1 MNKGSIAHLNNK
13 KIYYSQDGNI
23 WKHDSNAKNLILDG
37 DKICFKTNHLTQFL
51 ISEVTTPAPVSSGG
65 GG

>member
-23 WKHDSNAKNLILDG
+23 WKHDSNAKNLILDE

-51 ISEVTTPAPVSSGG
+51 ISEVTTPAPAPSG
-65 GG
+65 